1 MNIFD
6 KIITMSLEEDAP
18 NGDITTIA
26 TVSPDAVISGRFVA
40 KADGIIC
47 GLEIIGRTFEICGGG
62 FELETY
68 FKDGE
73 AVRKGDIIARVK
85 GNAQTILTGER
96 TALNLIQR
104 ASGIATLTAAA
115 VAQIKGTSAKIC
127 DTRKT
132 MPGLRVLD
140 KYAVRAGGGSNHRF
154 CLSDGILIKD
164 NHIKAAGSITEAV
177 TRAKAY
183 APHTI
188 KVEVEVETI
197 GELKEALAAK
207 ADIINSLCHP
217 SILNKFFHI
226 LHGFCIH
233 AFEDVCAFLFIP
245 AVLMT
250 LHALDFFF
258 FIGIDVRRK
267 FFLAVVIFILFHE
280 KSDSDLVFED
290 ICLHNSCHAVRRLD
304 FFADVRDASA
314 KFHVNVVFIFQTAHQ
329 SAADS

>member
-164 NHIKAAGSITEAV
+164 NHIKAAGSITASVRTE
-177 TRAKAY
+177 RAFGTGNQIDRGAITGRRES
-183 APHTI
+183 HT
-188 KVEVEVETI
+188 
-197 GELKEALAAK
+197 
-207 ADIINSLCHP
+207 
-217 SILNKFFHI
+217 
-226 LHGFCIH
+226 
-233 AFEDVCAFLFIP
+233 CAFF
-245 AVLMT
+245 T
-250 LHALDFFF
+250 NQNC
-258 FIGIDVRRK
+258 K
-267 FFLAVVIFILFHE
+267 
-280 KSDSDLVFED
+280 
-290 ICLHNSCHAVRRLD
+290 
-304 FFADVRDASA
+304 
-314 KFHVNVVFIFQTAHQ
+314 FIFGSQ
-329 SAADS
+329 SYDRLVGHRTESGRRIERAVHG

>member
-207 ADIINSLCHP
+207 ADIIMLDNMSNEMMRESVAIVAGKALTEASGNMGEKDLRAVAETGVDLISIGALTHSVKTLDISL
-217 SILNKFFHI
+217 KF
-226 LHGFCIH
+226 
-233 AFEDVCAFLFIP
+233 D
-245 AVLMT
+245 
-250 LHALDFFF
+250 
-258 FIGIDVRRK
+258 
-267 FFLAVVIFILFHE
+267 
-280 KSDSDLVFED
+280 
-290 ICLHNSCHAVRRLD
+290 
-304 FFADVRDASA
+304 
-314 KFHVNVVFIFQTAHQ
+314 
-329 SAADS
+329 

>member
-18 NGDITTIA
+18 NGDITTIS

-207 ADIINSLCHP
+207 ADIIMLDNMSNEMMRESVAIVAGKALTEASGNMGEKDLRAVAETGVDLI
-217 SILNKFFHI
+217 SIGALTHSVK
-226 LHGFCIH
+226 
-233 AFEDVCAFLFIP
+233 
-245 AVLMT
+245 
-250 LHALDFFF
+250 ALD
-258 FIGIDVRRK
+258 ISLK
-267 FFLAVVIFILFHE
+267 F
-280 KSDSDLVFED
+280 D
-290 ICLHNSCHAVRRLD
+290 
-304 FFADVRDASA
+304 
-314 KFHVNVVFIFQTAHQ
+314 
-329 SAADS
+329 

>member
-183 APHTI
+183 APHTL

-207 ADIINSLCHP
+207 ADIIMLDNMSNEMMRESVAIVAGKALTEASGNMGEKDLRAVAETGVDLI
-217 SILNKFFHI
+217 SIGALTHSVK
-226 LHGFCIH
+226 
-233 AFEDVCAFLFIP
+233 
-245 AVLMT
+245 
-250 LHALDFFF
+250 ALD
-258 FIGIDVRRK
+258 ISLK
-267 FFLAVVIFILFHE
+267 F
-280 KSDSDLVFED
+280 D
-290 ICLHNSCHAVRRLD
+290 
-304 FFADVRDASA
+304 
-314 KFHVNVVFIFQTAHQ
+314 
-329 SAADS
+329 